1 MRLHLWKRSWT
12 TLEETPN
19 HSRCRAFHWHPV
31 HNTYQIALMTARSEA
46 LGLPPRRVLFF
57 VCLGRHFLSF
67 LHRGRGRLKK
77 STLLVVVASFIRRI
91 SFENG
96 DISESILGEM
106 RLCSRAMKWFSDRLL
121 GFLGSSQRPMSRRR
135 AYRFRKIGNLSAGV
149 AALCGPG
156 RVPVPAPSAHSYEW
170 ERGTELHNYLLHDP
184 LTALLHALTGF
195 CECQPPG

>member
-67 LHRGRGRLKK
+67 LHRGRGRLKW

-106 RLCSRAMKWFSDRLL
+106 RLCSRAMKWFSDRLQDRD
-121 GFLGSSQRPMSRRR
+121 GGAGKGGAERDGCRAGDYGRVGRMESEHQKAQRSGVQRFVRRLRYRYHQPLERIPHTAGARQPRPVPQLSVSFRRR
-135 AYRFRKIGNLSAGV
+135 
-149 AALCGPG
+149 
-156 RVPVPAPSAHSYEW
+156 
-170 ERGTELHNYLLHDP
+170 
-184 LTALLHALTGF
+184 
-195 CECQPPG
+195 

>member
-67 LHRGRGRLKK
+67 LHRGRGRLKW

-121 GFLGSSQRPMSRRR
+121 GHGGNPIARSLASLSTSKVWTSSQRVQR
-135 AYRFRKIGNLSAGV
+135 
-149 AALCGPG
+149 
-156 RVPVPAPSAHSYEW
+156 
-170 ERGTELHNYLLHDP
+170 
-184 LTALLHALTGF
+184 
-195 CECQPPG
+195 Q